1 MKSEKAAVA
10 APAVDA
16 QFLAELV
23 KRAQA
28 DGVSLTGEGG
38 RCSGNL

>member
-1 MKSEKAAVA
+1 VTNETKSKKAAVA

-28 DGVSLTGEGG
+28 DGGA
-38 RCSGNL
+38 